1 MGYLNDSTMRA
12 HTVSEA
18 LAALAASPAAFWVAD
33 PSPIGFQMR
42 RLEKGFFA
50 ACPAPFDSGA
60 VLYNLRSNSKTG
72 VLDSRISEKRKR
84 TYVQTRNLTSFVSLY

>member
-72 VLDSRISEKRKR
+72 YWIHASLKNVKE
-84 TYVQTRNLTSFVSLY
+84 LTSKQGI